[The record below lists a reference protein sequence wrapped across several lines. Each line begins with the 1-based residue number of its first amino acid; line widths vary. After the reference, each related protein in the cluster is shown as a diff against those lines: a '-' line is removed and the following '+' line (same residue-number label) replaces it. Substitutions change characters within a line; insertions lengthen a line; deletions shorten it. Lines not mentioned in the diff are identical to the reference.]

1 MTFIAG
7 AFAATFGGKY
17 IGTTEDGFELTTSRI
32 QEEIRVDSYR
42 GLVDGVFQG
51 LDMSIRFVLTEANMP
66 AINDM
71 LWRFDQNLDGQ
82 FPTPTDYVAGT
93 VQACVGQ
100 LISSMSLPLILTPCG
115 GTTAKTGFVIGA
127 GPATL
132 AQLTFGKAVLTPD
145 PVTFKFASSLR
156 RIPIA
161 MHILPSWSSAPES
174 TPVGTFPIGG
184 TLGYYLAT

>member
-32 QEEIRVDSYR
+32 QEEIRVDTYR

-66 AINDM
+66 AISDM
-71 LWRFDQNLDGQ
+71 LWMFDQDLDG
-82 FPTPTDYVAGT
+82 TLNEAYVQGQ
-93 VQACVGQ
+93 VQTCVGQ
-100 LISSMSLPLILTPCG
+100 LISSMSLPLVLTPCN
-115 GTTAKTGFVIGA
+115 GTTAKSGFVIGT

-132 AQLTFGKAVLTPD
+132 ASITFEKAVLTPD

-156 RIPIA
+156 RVPIA
-161 MHILPSWSSAPES
+161 MHILPAWTSSPAN
-174 TPVGTFPIGG
+174 TPAGTFPNNG
-184 TLGYYLAT
+184 TLLYYTTA